1 MTGNFCCEDN
11 LISLVFC
18 DLLTLTII
26 HANSFNKISI
36 TSILTIGQECGVC
49 TFHDYL
55 PLV

>member
-1 MTGNFCCEDN
+1 MIGNFCCEDN

-36 TSILTIGQECGVC
+36 ASTLTIGQECGVC
-49 TFHDYL
+49 TFYDYL